1 MKSPLTLAQ
10 HLTHAADQWPAAV
23 ALRCA
28 EQCWTFADLDQEA
41 RRIAGNLTGETSA
54 ILDLAA
60 PASELALAAY
70 GVSAAG
76 HAFWPRDP
84 AASDIQ
90 RAAWQALAGHST
102 HSLDRL
108 PAVGTPL
115 PMAIAAS
122 PEAPA
127 LVVATSGSEG
137 QPKAVMLS
145 HGNLDAASAAANACL
160 PLAPGDLWLACLPLF
175 HIGGLS
181 ILWRCARAGAGVL
194 LHDGFSVA
202 AVATDF
208 GRHPVTH
215 LSLVPAMLARLV
227 DARIAPPPSLRV
239 ALVGGAAL
247 SRPLLER
254 ATAEGWPV
262 YPTWGMSETAAQ
274 AATFLP
280 GDRPWQEGLV
290 GHPLPGLAAGLTADG
305 RLRLAGPQV
314 MLGYL
319 NPELRPGLGLDD
331 GWLTTGDLGRI
342 DADGNILI
350 LGRADDML
358 VTGGSNVHPAE
369 VEQGLA
375 PCPGLREVAVT
386 GIPDPVWGDLVVAL
400 LVGEVDDATVEGWCH
415 AHLRPAARP
424 RRLVRVTALPRQ
436 AGGKIDRRQ
445 LRRLAQEAGA

>member
-1 MKSPLTLAQ
+1 MKPPLTLAQ
-10 HLTHAADQWPAAV
+10 HLTHAADQWPTAA

-28 EQCWTFADLDQEA
+28 ERCWTFSELDRET
-41 RRIAGNLTGETSA
+41 RRIAGCLAGATA
-54 ILDLAA
+54 PILGLAA
-60 PASELALAAY
+60 SATEQALAAY
-70 GVSAAG
+70 AVSAAG
-76 HAFWPRDP
+76 RAYWPRDP
-84 AASDIQ
+84 AASDAQ
-90 RAAWQALAGHST
+90 RADWQALAGRSA
-102 HSLDRL
+102 HSLATL
-108 PAVGTPL
+108 PAPGVAL
-115 PMAIAAS
+115 SRALAAAT
-122 PEAPA
+122 EAPA

-137 QPKAVMLS
+137 LPKAVMLS
-145 HGNLDAASAAANACL
+145 HGNLDAAAAAANTCL
-160 PLAPGDLWLACLPLF
+160 PLAPGDLWLDCLPLF

-181 ILWRCARAGAGVL
+181 ILWRCARAGAGIL

-202 AVATDF
+202 AVASDF

-215 LSLVPAMLARLV
+215 ISLVPAMLARLV
-227 DARIAPPPSLRV
+227 DAGIAPPPSLRV

-262 YPTWGMSETAAQ
+262 YPTWGMSETASQ
-274 AATFLP
+274 AATFVP
-280 GDRPWQEGLV
+280 GHRPWQEGLV
-290 GHPLPGLAAGLTADG
+290 GRPLPGLVAGLTADG

-319 NPELRPGLGLDD
+319 NPDLRPGLGLDD
-331 GWLTTGDLGRI
+331 GWLITGDLGRI

-358 VTGGSNVHPAE
+358 VTGGSNVHPTE

-400 LVGEVDDATVEGWCH
+400 LVGEVDDATVKDWCH

-424 RRLVRVTALPRQ
+424 RRLVHVTALPRQ
-436 AGGKIDRRQ
+436 ASGKIDRRQ
-445 LRRLAQEAGA
+445 LRQLAQEAVA